1 MSSDPAFDLEQ
12 VLPYRLNQAAEAASL
27 AFQDVYR
34 KRHGMTRPEWRVL
47 ANLGQFGSMTATD
60 ISTRAKI
67 HKTKV
72 SRAVRSLEQR
82 RWLAR
87 TPLDEDR
94 RIEILTLTRTGER
107 AYRDLVQVAAK
118 FEADLL
124 AELGKNAGR
133 ALDTGLAAIAD
144 RYV

>member
-12 VLPYRLNQAAEAASL
+12 FLPYRLNQAAEAASL
-27 AFQDVYR
+27 AFQDLYR

-72 SRAVRSLEQR
+72 SRAVFSLEKR
-82 RWLAR
+82 RWLKR
-87 TPLDEDR
+87 ETDEHDR
-94 RIEILTLTRTGER
+94 RIEHLELTRKGIEIFEELGRVALEQDRKLSGRLTQKER
-107 AYRDLVQVAAK
+107 AQ
-118 FEADLL
+118 LL
-124 AELGKNAGR
+124 AILGK
-133 ALDTGLAAIAD
+133 LD
-144 RYV
+144 Y